1 MTMRPLLAAG
11 LWAFLIDQ
19 ISKYLVVHW
28 LNLSQVRAIDILP
41 PLLNFRYGENT
52 GINFGLFDDG
62 SDLMRWVLIG
72 FSLFVVIAVFI
83 WISRKQSSRLMQIS
97 AGLLIGG
104 ALGNVADRIMYGY
117 VVDFINMSCCGINN
131 PFVFN
136 IADVFIFAGAL
147 SLILFDPKP
156 ADKKGS

>member
-1 MTMRPLLAAG
+1 MTMRPLLVAG

-117 VVDFINMSCCGINN
+117 VVDFINMSCCGISN